1 MRAIAVVLAALLVVG
16 MLPARGDD
24 DLARKL
30 HAIADEVIE

>member
-1 MRAIAVVLAALLVVG
+1 MRAIAVVLTALFVVG

-24 DLARKL
+24 DVARKP